1 MIRLLRTP
9 ERMKELI
16 TTMREPVFS
25 IRSDNLGDYVVL
37 KNRGG
42 AVEYL
47 FKGSWSEC
55 LELKIDLKQI
65 KEKE

>member
-16 TTMREPVFS
+16 ATMREPVFS
-25 IRSDNLGDYVVL
+25 IRSDNTSDYVVL

-55 LELKIDLKQI
+55 LNLQIDLK
-65 KEKE
+65 